1 MINIKP
7 IQGVVLSIE
16 PSKIKRGRKFEQ
28 VVAGARSVFLREGF
42 EGASVDEIAREASV
56 SKATL
61 YSYFPD
67 KRVLFVEIALREALR
82 QAEAYDEQVDLNLPP
97 DVLLPIAGRK
107 LLDFMLSDL
116 GQALYRVAVGES
128 ERFPEIGRKFYEN
141 GPKLVRDRISEY
153 LSQAAARGE
162 LRIDD
167 FDLAAEQFAELC
179 KVRAVTL
186 CAFQPRVCVDADERD
201 NIIRS
206 AVAMFLSHYGVK
218 S

>member
-7 IQGVVLSIE
+7 IQGVALSIE
-16 PSKIKRGRKFEQ
+16 TSRIKRGRKFEQ

-42 EGASVDEIAREASV
+42 EGASVDEIAREAGV

-97 DVLLPIAGRK
+97 NVLLPVAGRK

-162 LRIDD
+162 VRIDD
-167 FDLAAEQFAELC
+167 FDLAAEQFLELC

-186 CAFQPRVCVDADERD
+186 CTFQPRVSVDAAERD
-201 NIIRS
+201 KIIRN
-206 AVAMFLSHYGVK
+206 AVDMFLSHYGVK